1 MKLSTLNGKKLLS
14 LTLSTMLLMGSMTNA
29 AFADA
34 KYKLKVAYEN
44 NPGEPFDL
52 AIHEWA
58 KKFNEKTNGEGELI
72 PYPSSQLGS
81 KKDVIEQMKL
91 GSPLITLADGA
102 FFSDYVPDYG
112 IMFGPYLGLSYKDIF
127 KLNASPWYG
136 SLEQQLDKKGLH
148 VVSKDW
154 LYGSRHILANKMIQ
168 TPDDLKGLKIR
179 VPNNKIQI
187 KGLEAMGATPTPL
200 PLAEVY
206 TALNLKIIDGA
217 ENPIPVLY
225 GQKHHEAAK
234 FLILTGHV
242 ENVTN
247 LVMGSKTYAKLPENI
262 QQALVE
268 SGNEAGQFLT
278 DLVLQQEKEIIEKMK
293 NEGVTVVEVDRAL
306 FKEES
311 KPFYNEFPEW
321 SANLYQ
327 QTQDIINK

>member
-1 MKLSTLNGKKLLS
+1 MNLLKGKNLIA
-14 LTLSTMLLMGSMTNA
+14 LTLGSLLLVGSMATSA
-29 AFADA
+29 LADA

-52 AIHEWA
+52 AIREWA
-58 KKFNEKTNGEGELI
+58 KSFNEKTGGQGELI

-102 FFSDYVPDYG
+102 FFYDYIPDYG
-112 IMFGPYLGLSYKDIF
+112 IMFGPYLGQSYKDIF
-127 KLNASPWYG
+127 KLNASPWYTA
-136 SLEQQLDKKGLH
+136 LEAQLDKKGLH
-148 VVSKDW
+148 VISKDW
-154 LYGSRHILANKMIQ
+154 LYGSRHILANKMVK
-168 TPDDLKGLKIR
+168 TPEDLQGLKIR

-187 KGLEAMGATPTPL
+187 KGIEAMGATPTPL

-247 LVMGSKTYAKLPENI
+247 LVMGSKTYKKLPPEI

-268 SGNEAGQFLT
+268 SGNEAGQYLT
-278 DLVLQQEKEIIEKMK
+278 ELVLKEELELIEKMK
-293 NEGVTVVEVDRAL
+293 AEGVTVVEVDRNL
-306 FKEES
+306 FKEKS
-311 KPFYNEFPEW
+311 TSFYDQFPEW
-321 SANLYQ
+321 SPNLYQ
-327 QTQDIINK
+327 QTQEIINK

>member
-1 MKLSTLNGKKLLS
+1 MVLRISS
-14 LTLSTMLLMGSMTNA
+14 PAEWPA
-29 AFADA
+29 A
-34 KYKLKVAYEN
+34 
-44 NPGEPFDL
+44 G
-52 AIHEWA
+52 
-58 KKFNEKTNGEGELI
+58 
-72 PYPSSQLGS
+72 
-81 KKDVIEQMKL
+81 
-91 GSPLITLADGA
+91 
-102 FFSDYVPDYG
+102 
-112 IMFGPYLGLSYKDIF
+112 
-127 KLNASPWYG
+127 
-136 SLEQQLDKKGLH
+136 
-148 VVSKDW
+148 

-306 FKEES
+306 FKEKS